1 MNTVQ
6 LTSCLLLV
14 KHGQLFILTLAQRVL
29 HPLTLINV
37 DVSIIVCI
45 EEKKKKVVYSRKL
58 LKDCTT
64 FPTLQQQETRKSV
77 SSRFSIYGVINGS
90 IIYTH
95 VCILVCI

>member
-45 EEKKKKVVYSRKL
+45 EEKKKKK
-58 LKDCTT
+58 
-64 FPTLQQQETRKSV
+64 
-77 SSRFSIYGVINGS
+77 
-90 IIYTH
+90 
-95 VCILVCI
+95 